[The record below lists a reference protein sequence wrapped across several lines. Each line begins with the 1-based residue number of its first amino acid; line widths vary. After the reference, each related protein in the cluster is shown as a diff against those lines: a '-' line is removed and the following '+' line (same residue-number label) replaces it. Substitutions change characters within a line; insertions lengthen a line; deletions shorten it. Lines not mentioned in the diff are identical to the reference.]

1 MLPYVCDSMTI
12 GIGAPRHTAGNKEPC
27 PPFGGGTRF
36 SGYGPGYLGSRE
48 PRRDEVRTVRDVPVY
63 SGGKGVA
70 VPEGTRPSRVAV
82 RVRYRYA
89 GSSSAAAVLTGT
101 DSPGK
106 QGGNKR
112 FGSAQPRTGT
122 RSGRTKRAGNT
133 RFSGSQPGVRH
144 GTLERAG
151 LWHQEWEWA
160 RPAQGTRFLSNPE
173 ATEEGAP
180 RERGAGSHETATQAR
195 PPNKDEPD
203 AWTTHARAATR
214 CTVTA

>member
-1 MLPYVCDSMTI
+1 MSTHTHGIAVLPYVCDSMTI
-12 GIGAPRHTAGNKEPC
+12 GIGAPRHTAGNKESC

-63 SGGKGVA
+63 
-70 VPEGTRPSRVAV
+70 
-82 RVRYRYA
+82 
-89 GSSSAAAVLTGT
+89 
-101 DSPGK
+101 
-106 QGGNKR
+106 
-112 FGSAQPRTGT
+112 
-122 RSGRTKRAGNT
+122 SGRTKRAGNT